1 MKIQFELLKCE
12 MENLN
17 KIMSTELIKKMESQ
31 KSWEILKVK
40 EDEKVYII
48 EWDYVS
54 EEDLIIINDVCTY

>member
-17 KIMSTELIKKMESQ
+17 KIMSTDLIKKMESQ
-31 KSWEILKVK
+31 KSWEISKVK
-40 EDEKVYII
+40 ENEKVYII

>member
-17 KIMSTELIKKMESQ
+17 KIMSTDLIKKMESQ

-48 EWDYVS
+48 EWDYVL

>member
-17 KIMSTELIKKMESQ
+17 KIMSTDLIKKMESQ

-40 EDEKVYII
+40 ENEKIYMI

-54 EEDLIIINDVCTY
+54 EEDLIIINDVCAY

>member
-54 EEDLIIINDVCTY
+54 EEDLIIINDVCAY